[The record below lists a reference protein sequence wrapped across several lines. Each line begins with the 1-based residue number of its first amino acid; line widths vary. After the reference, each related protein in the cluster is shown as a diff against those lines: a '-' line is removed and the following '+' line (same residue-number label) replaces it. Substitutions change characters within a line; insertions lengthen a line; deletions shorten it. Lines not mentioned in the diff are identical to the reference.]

1 MMMNN
6 SGIVICPCCGTVLN
20 VSINGIGTAQAT
32 IENPMAAS
40 QYYCGINQIMQMPNV
55 NCSISSLI
63 NSMTSKGDK

>member
-1 MMMNN
+1 MMNN

-40 QYYCGINQIMQMPNV
+40 QYYCSTNQIMQMPNI
-55 NCSISSLI
+55 NCSISDLI